1 MRARMRYC
9 LPMSFPTLSRRE
21 LLAAS
26 LGSLAG
32 AATEER
38 PNVLMILGDDIGYE
52 CLSCNGS
59 ESYKTPNLDK
69 LAATGIRFTH
79 GYAQPLCTPT
89 RLQLM
94 TGQYNFRNW
103 RAFGVM
109 DPKERTFGHQFSAAG
124 YKTVMSG
131 KWQMYSYN
139 PPDFEPEWRGKGMLP
154 KDAGFDEYCT
164 WHSAHTEDKGSRY
177 GDPTL
182 LENGVLRKD
191 LKGQYGDDICADFL
205 LRFFERHKAEPVFA
219 YWPMLLTHGPYN
231 MTPHTEEWTTSK
243 NRTKNDKRY
252 FKDMVE
258 YLDFTVGRV
267 VQGLERL
274 GLREKTMILFFG
286 DNGTG
291 REIVS
296 RWNGREYKGGKGFMT
311 DAGTH
316 VPMIANWKG
325 IANPGRVSDQLVDST
340 DFYPTMAEACGVPLP
355 KNAPMDGR
363 SFLSVLDG
371 RKAPTRE
378 WVLCHHDPRPGHAKE
393 EYHLERFARDRRWK
407 LYEDGRLF
415 DIPHDDLEQRP
426 LKPSEGGAEAAEAR
440 IRLRKVLDKMH
451 A

>member
-1 MRARMRYC
+1 MPSVPA
-9 LPMSFPTLSRRE
+9 LTRRGF
-21 LLAAS
+21 LASVA
-26 LGSLAG
+26 AA
-32 AATEER
+32 AATRER
-38 PNVLMILGDDIGYE
+38 PNVLLILGDDIGYE

-69 LAATGIRFTH
+69 LAADGIRFTH
-79 GYAQPLCTPT
+79 AYAQPLCTPT

-164 WHSAHTEDKGSRY
+164 WHSGHTEDKGSRY
-177 GDPTL
+177 ADPTV
-182 LENGVLRKD
+182 LENGVLRKE
-191 LKGQYGDDICADFL
+191 LKGKYGEDVCAEFL
-205 LRFFERHKAEPVFA
+205 LRFFERHKSEPIFA
-219 YWPMLLTHGPYN
+219 YWPMMLTHAPYM
-231 MTPHTEEWTTSK
+231 MTPYSSEWETAK
-243 NRTKNDKRY
+243 NRLRSDKKY

-258 YLDFTVGRV
+258 YLDTMIGRV
-267 VQGLERL
+267 VAGLEKM

-291 REIVS
+291 REIVT
-296 RWNGREYKGGKGFMT
+296 RWNGRDFKGGKGLMT

-325 IANPGRVSDQLVDST
+325 IKNPGRVSDQLVDST
-340 DFYPTMAEACGVPLP
+340 DFYPTIAEACGVPLP
-355 KNAPMDGR
+355 KHAPMDGR
-363 SFLSVLDG
+363 SFLPVLEG
-371 RKAPTRE
+371 RKTPTRD
-378 WVLCHHDPRPGHAKE
+378 WVLCHHNPLPGHNKE
-393 EYHLERFARDRRWK
+393 EYHLERFARDHKWK
-407 LYEDGRLF
+407 LYEDGRFF
-415 DIPHDDLEQRP
+415 DAAGDDLEQKP
-426 LKPSEGGAEAAEAR
+426 LKPGEGGPAAEAAR
-440 IRLRKVLDKMH
+440 KRLRKVLDTMH
-451 A
+451 P